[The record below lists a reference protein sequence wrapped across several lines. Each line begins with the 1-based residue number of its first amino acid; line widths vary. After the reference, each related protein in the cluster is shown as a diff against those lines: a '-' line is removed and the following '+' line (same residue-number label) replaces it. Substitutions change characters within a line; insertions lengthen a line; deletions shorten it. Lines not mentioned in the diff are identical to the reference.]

1 MQTEF
6 IHTMDESRKRAAST
20 VNDKNMSSSL
30 GMSYEMSVLDSV
42 GSFLHESKIN
52 LTLVKQIFMIYRAF

>member
-30 GMSYEMSVLDSV
+30 GMTYEMSVTQFLIV
-42 GSFLHESKIN
+42 LASFCME
-52 LTLVKQIFMIYRAF
+52 VK